1 MLTISDASLF
11 FEIEL
16 LNRNET
22 IAYLLGVIYLIPN
35 TKNKLKI
42 NLLII
47 LILTSFVVQS
57 RQIVVGLILAFIIF
71 SFLNFRKTLK
81 YVPLIVII
89 SISLTYYF
97 TNVYYSNLDQYNKR
111 RYEISSMESRTRA
124 DKYRFFNLV
133 WGIENSSKSLVIGQG
148 TGSYVRLNPLK
159 KVSHNSYLTSLFEN
173 GIIGLILL
181 LILFFKSKP
190 NKQDK
195 LAIFIFIIMMGQ
207 IIFIESIGKFFIY
220 LYFMKSIKNNKEQY
234 FSKTLI
240 KK

>member
-1 MLTISDASLF
+1 
-11 FEIEL
+11 
-16 LNRNET
+16 
-22 IAYLLGVIYLIPN
+22 
-35 TKNKLKI
+35 
-42 NLLII
+42 
-47 LILTSFVVQS
+47 
-57 RQIVVGLILAFIIF
+57 
-71 SFLNFRKTLK
+71 
-81 YVPLIVII
+81 
-89 SISLTYYF
+89 
-97 TNVYYSNLDQYNKR
+97 
-111 RYEISSMESRTRA
+111 MESRTRA